1 MSEPEARLVATGSQT
16 IGPFF
21 HVGPGCSEQL
31 GRLATEDTP
40 GEAIRLRLHVVD
52 GDGVPVPDALVEVWQ
67 ADADGCYAAAP
78 PSVGDPSPA
87 FTGFGRLGT
96 NQDGWCT
103 FETIRPGAVRAG
115 SDRPQAPHLNV
126 CLFARGLMRHLYTR
140 VYFAG
145 DPALAD
151 DPLLSLVPED
161 RRATL
166 LAQPG
171 DPGTWSIVVRLQ
183 GEDETVFFDL

>member
-1 MSEPEARLVATGSQT
+1 MSGPGVRLVATGSQT

-21 HVGPGCSEQL
+21 HVGPGGSDGL

-40 GEAIRLRLHVVD
+40 GEAIRLRLRVVD
-52 GDGVPVPDALVEVWQ
+52 GDSVPVPDALIEVWQ
-67 ADADGCYAAAP
+67 ADACGSYRAP
-78 PSVGDPSPA
+78 PSSVGGPSPA

-103 FETIRPGAVRAG
+103 FETIRPGAVAG

-161 RRATL
+161 RRSTL

-171 DPGTWSIVVRLQ
+171 DDGTWSLVVRLQ

>member
-1 MSEPEARLVATGSQT
+1 MSGPEVSLVATGSQT

-21 HVGPGCSEQL
+21 HVGPGSSERL

-40 GEAIRLRLHVVD
+40 GEAIRLRLRVVD
-52 GDGVPVPDALVEVWQ
+52 GDSAPVPDALIEVWQ
-67 ADADGCYAAAP
+67 ADACGSYRAP
-78 PSVGDPSPA
+78 PSSVGDPSPA

-103 FETIRPGAVRAG
+103 FETIRPGAVAG

-161 RRATL
+161 RRSTL

-171 DPGTWSIVVRLQ
+171 DDGTWSLVVRLQ